1 MTAPD
6 RPSAP
11 LPGSIYHASA
21 GPTSGGAQG
30 IEELLRERLKLDDL
44 LEQQHRRD
52 ITLLFTDIQD
62 STAYF
67 ERYGDLSGRQMVQR
81 HNDLIGPLIASHQGT
96 IVRSVRDT
104 MMASYAEP
112 TSAVQSAIAMQRAL
126 RDHNRGREVAEQ
138 IHIRI
143 GINAGP
149 GLVETQDVF
158 GDVVNVAARVE
169 ACALPDQ
176 ILISSATY
184 ERLPPSVPCRFLGAT
199 HVQGKATPIELYE
212 VSWDERRTFQETVL
226 LRGPGVIARP
236 TKIFALDISREGERL

>member
-1 MTAPD
+1 
-6 RPSAP
+6 
-11 LPGSIYHASA
+11 L
-21 GPTSGGAQG
+21 
-30 IEELLRERLKLDDL
+30 
-44 LEQQHRRD
+44 QQQFRRD
-52 ITLLFTDIQD
+52 LTLLFTDIQD

-81 HNDLIGPLIASHQGT
+81 HNDLIGPLMASHQGT

-112 TSAVQSAIAMQRAL
+112 TSAVQSALAMQRTL

-158 GDVVNVAARVE
+158 GDVVNVAARVK

-176 ILISSATY
+176 ILISSATMNGCP
-184 ERLPPSVPCRFLGAT
+184 RPSPA
-199 HVQGKATPIELYE
+199 
-212 VSWDERRTFQETVL
+212 VS
-226 LRGPGVIARP
+226 
-236 TKIFALDISREGERL
+236 

>member
-1 MTAPD
+1 MEKQRTNSDPFMKSYASS
-6 RPSAP
+6 RPTP
-11 LPGSIYHASA
+11 
-21 GPTSGGAQG
+21 GGAQG
-30 IEELLRERLKLDDL
+30 IEELLRERPKLDDL
-44 LEQQHRRD
+44 LQQQFRRD

-158 GDVVNVAARVE
+158 GDVVSVAARVE
-169 ACALPDQ
+169 ACALAGSDPDLQ
-176 ILISSATY
+176 
-184 ERLPPSVPCRFLGAT
+184 C
-199 HVQGKATPIELYE
+199 HV
-212 VSWDERRTFQETVL
+212 
-226 LRGPGVIARP
+226 
-236 TKIFALDISREGERL
+236 